1 MVSLP
6 FDSDETL
13 GTSKV
18 VHPMPPWKHGGR
30 YTLILGY
37 SIGLLFICNYDL
49 NKDFTL
55 WNPSI
60 QKLKKLPFTTL
71 EPHPSPGLEISR
83 SHITNGFG
91 YDLANDDYKLLGIL
105 ELANSDDVI
114 VSSQVHVYSLKSHSW
129 KRIQN
134 MPCDGYGFSEDSDS
148 IVFLNGALSWLMSK
162 ESDGADKYMIV
173 TLDLASEKCREFP
186 IPVDRIDID
195 ISSLDLEVLGDYL
208 CVSVNCFWC
217 RSEAWIMKEYGVTV
231 TESWSLL
238 YSIDL
243 GPRYDSCKPLVFSK
257 NGKMVLLKLEC
268 NDADRFFWYDLEK
281 KSVKQ
286 VETSGLPR
294 CFDATIWWGSLC
306 LLDGDPVIAESRQ
319 QVPTTSKKG
328 KYSSR

>member
-1 MVSLP
+1 MGSLP

-13 GTSKV
+13 GKSKV

-91 YDLANDDYKLLGIL
+91 YDSANDDYKLLGIL

-134 MPCDGYGFSEDSDS
+134 TPCDGYSFSEDSDS

-162 ESDGADKYMIV
+162 ESDDADKYMIV

-186 IPVDRIDID
+186 IPVDRINID

-208 CVSVNCFWC
+208 CISVNCFWC
-217 RSEAWIMKEYGVTV
+217 RSEAWIMKEYGVT
-231 TESWSLL
+231 ESWSLP
-238 YSIDL
+238 YSI
-243 GPRYDSCKPLVFSK
+243 
-257 NGKMVLLKLEC
+257 E
-268 NDADRFFWYDLEK
+268 
-281 KSVKQ
+281 
-286 VETSGLPR
+286 
-294 CFDATIWWGSLC
+294 
-306 LLDGDPVIAESRQ
+306 
-319 QVPTTSKKG
+319 
-328 KYSSR
+328 